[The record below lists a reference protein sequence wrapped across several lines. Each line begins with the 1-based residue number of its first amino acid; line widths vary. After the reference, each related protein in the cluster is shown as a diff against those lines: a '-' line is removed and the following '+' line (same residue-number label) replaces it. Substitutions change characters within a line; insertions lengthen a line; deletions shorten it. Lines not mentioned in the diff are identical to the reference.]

1 MYHTQ
6 LMKRVKRVK
15 SLERRK
21 DHIKEKKRLRS
32 LLKHLTQSHLT
43 QSLHTVMWWAKIVVI
58 LTKINRL
65 L

>member
-15 SLERRK
+15 RLERRN
-21 DHIKEKKRLRS
+21 DHIKEKKRLKN
-32 LLKHLTQSHLT
+32 LLKHLT